1 MIRMFVRHTVTDF
14 NAWKRVYD
22 DFQRT
27 QKSLGVRAEAV
38 FCGAE
43 SPEDV
48 TVWHDFDDL
57 ATAQAFV
64 DNAEL
69 HEAMKASGVVGE
81 PMIWFSQRELPS
93 N

>member
-22 DFQRT
+22 DFEGG
-27 QKSLGVRAEAV
+27 QKALGVRAEAV

-43 SPEDV
+43 SPDDV

-57 ATAQAFV
+57 VTAQAFFV
-64 DNAEL
+64 SSEL
-69 HEAMKASGVVGE
+69 RETMKVAGVVGE
-81 PMIWFSQRELPS
+81 PEIWFALRELPD
-93 N
+93 